1 MTLLVAGL
9 ALAVVS
15 VGLIRLL
22 LFGWATV
29 APDDARYLFVGLS
42 TLAGHGPVTPDG
54 NLFLLRSPVYG
65 IALAG
70 VGQPFG
76 DPLTGARI
84 VAAALAIAGLLGAVR
99 LGWLIG
105 GPVAGASTA
114 ICLLAMPLIW
124 RLLPTMRIDLP
135 QTAGVIGVLIAIQQP
150 TVRRWALAGAI
161 LGLTIL
167 VKETILLLGA
177 LPIAGIGLIP
187 ARVLG
192 KLSLAYVLVAASIA
206 GWWWLVVWT
215 QAGVIFPANA
225 VGTIERR
232 EVGAD
237 VRIDLLGAAI
247 LALSVASWVVIAW
260 RARSELPARFLL
272 VAAACLVVPAIY
284 ATLNGLSTRNYVG
297 LAVLSAIAIGVA
309 VATVGQ
315 ALATRA
321 GPTGRG
327 RVATWAVIGVLL
339 LSAAVAGQRS
349 AGRPTDLQLPH
360 QIADWL
366 APRVTDGSSV
376 PMTFLYSEVTAVALF
391 DSASVP
397 KLPVF
402 RYQADRR
409 LSAYLWLGLRDQQ
422 LFGIRRTLWAETLS
436 DPRTGHLVFA
446 GPHALTPIELFPAL
460 DDGRLGGITRATRLE
475 AEREWA
481 EIYVVDPAAVAA
493 AADVPLHLSREAAEA
508 WLDLTTGRAERQER
522 EQLLIQARPVLV
534 GKDGRDILDSLVR
547 EACLVPAGEGPRA
560 FILVPASAS
569 NVSRRDA
576 VCG

>member
-1 MTLLVAGL
+1 MTLVVAGL

-15 VGLIRLL
+15 VGLVRLL

-54 NLFLLRSPVYG
+54 NLFLLRAPVYG

-70 VGQPFG
+70 VGKPFG
-76 DPLTGARI
+76 DPLTGGHI

-114 ICLLAMPLIW
+114 ICLLAMPLVW
-124 RLLPTMRIDLP
+124 RLLPTMRVDLP

-150 TVRRWALAGAI
+150 TVRRWAVAGGI

-177 LPIAGIGLIP
+177 LPVAAVGLIP
-187 ARVLG
+187 PRVLA
-192 KLSLAYVLVAASIA
+192 KLSLAYVLVAAAVA
-206 GWWWLVVWT
+206 GWWWAVVWT
-215 QAGVIFPANA
+215 QAAVIFPANA

-232 EVGAD
+232 DVGAD
-237 VRIDLLGAAI
+237 IRIDPIGAVI
-247 LALSVASWVVIAW
+247 VGLSVAAWVVIAW
-260 RARSELPARFLL
+260 RARRQLPARFLL

-309 VATVGQ
+309 FATVGQ

-327 RVATWAVIGVLL
+327 RATTWAVIGVLL
-339 LSAAVAGQRS
+339 LSAAAVGQRS
-349 AGRPTDLQLPH
+349 VGRPTDLQLPH
-360 QIADWL
+360 QIANWL
-366 APRVTDGSSV
+366 APRVSAGSNV

-391 DSASVP
+391 DSASIP

-409 LSAYLWLGLRDQQ
+409 LNAYLWLGLRDQQ

-436 DPRTGHLVFA
+436 DPRTSHLVLA
-446 GPHALTPIELFPAL
+446 GPHALTPIELLPAL
-460 DDGRLGGITRATRLE
+460 DDGRLGGIANKKRIE
-475 AEREWA
+475 VEREWA

-493 AADVPLHLSREAAEA
+493 APDVPLHLSRDAAVA
-508 WLDLTTGRAERQER
+508 WLDLKSGQAERRER
-522 EQLLIQARPVLV
+522 EGLLIQARPVLV
-534 GKDGRDILDSLVR
+534 GQGGRDILDSLER
-547 EACLVPAGEGPRA
+547 EACLVPAGEGPRT
-560 FILVPASAS
+560 FILVPASPATA
-569 NVSRRDA
+569 SRRDA

>member
-9 ALAVVS
+9 ALVVVS

-65 IALAG
+65 VALAG
-70 VGQPFG
+70 MGQPFG
-76 DPLTGARI
+76 DPMTGGRI

-105 GPVAGASTA
+105 GPAAGASTA
-114 ICLLAMPLIW
+114 MCLLAMPLIW

-150 TVRRWALAGAI
+150 TMRRWALAGGI

-167 VKETILLLGA
+167 VKETILLVGA
-177 LPIAGIGLIP
+177 LPVAAVGLIP
-187 ARVLG
+187 PRVLV
-192 KLSLAYVLVAASIA
+192 KLSLAYVLVAAAVA
-206 GWWWLVVWT
+206 GWWWVVVWT

-237 VRIDLLGAAI
+237 VRIDPIGTVI

-260 RARSELPARFLL
+260 RARRELPARFLL
-272 VAAACLVVPAIY
+272 LAAACLVVPAIY

-297 LAVLSAIAIGVA
+297 LAVLSAIAMGVA
-309 VATVGQ
+309 VATAGR
-315 ALATRA
+315 ALAARVGRTR
-321 GPTGRG
+321 RG
-327 RVATWAVIGVLL
+327 RATTWAVIGVLL

-349 AGRPTDLQLPH
+349 AGRPTDLLLPH
-360 QIADWL
+360 QIAVWL
-366 APRVTDGSSV
+366 APRITHGSSV

-436 DPRTGHLVFA
+436 DPRTSHLVLA
-446 GPHALTPIELFPAL
+446 GPHALTPIELLPAL
-460 DDGRLGGITRATRLE
+460 DHDRLGGIAIKTRIE
-475 AEREWA
+475 VEREWA
-481 EIYVVDPAAVAA
+481 EIYVVDPAAVAGA
-493 AADVPLHLSREAAEA
+493 PDVPLHLSREAAEA
-508 WLDLTTGRAERQER
+508 WLDVEPGRAERGER
-522 EQLLIQARPVLV
+522 ERLLVQARPVLV
-534 GKDGRDILDSLVR
+534 GEDGPDILDSLVR
-547 EACLVPAGEGPRA
+547 EACLVPAGEGPRT

-569 NVSRRDA
+569 NASRRDA
-576 VCG
+576 VCR